1 MTDCQ
6 TGEVWASHVLEAWE
20 YAAGA
25 GAALLHSPHT
35 MPTRPDTCATPAAAA
50 PPPAANATNSSSSSS
65 GSSGNGTVTI
75 DPDSAA
81 CVAGWVGVWQ
91 QAVAALQAAGVVLV
105 TADG

>member
-25 GAALLHSPHT
+25 GVALLHSPLN
-35 MPTRPDTCATPAAAA
+35 MPTHPDTCATPAPAA
-50 PPPAANATNSSSSSS
+50 PSPAANATNSSSNS
-65 GSSGNGTVTI
+65 GSSSNSTVTN